1 MLTRPL
7 ELATKLQPEPRNF
20 DALFFVNIGLIVL
33 FFSLFGSAYVVAP
46 GLGVD
51 FRLPAVN
58 GSSASG
64 RVPTHVI
71 SITNSGQI
79 FTGAGLRK
87 IEELGDWLRQQGV
100 GFSAPLLLVRA
111 SDGVPVSLMAAVANA
126 ARQAGFDSIWAAEEA
141 PARARKP
148 GL

>member
-64 RVPTHVI
+64 TVPTHVI

>member
-64 RVPTHVI
+64 AVPTHVI

-100 GFSAPLLLVRA
+100 GFPAPLLLVRA

-141 PARARKP
+141 LTRARKP